1 MIAHNLINNV
11 TYLRHLLFTS
21 TPVGSAP
28 LSKDG
33 AGAPSGEKSAK
44 VSNVNKP
51 PAAFGA
57 QIRRLIENVL
67 LYGFLIFISLFMIV
81 PFVWML
87 STSLKPPDEIF
98 AKPPII
104 ISQNFTL
111 NAYNFLINGGILR
124 NVANSL
130 IIALAATLISLFFC
144 SLGGYGFAKFKFPGK
159 GAMFAF
165 LLGTMIIPFTI
176 IMVPL
181 FVIMRDLK
189 WIDTFWPM
197 IIPGAANAFGIFF
210 MRQYISTISMELLDA
225 ARIDGASEFAIY
237 WRVILPIIRPGL
249 TSLGMIFFM
258 SSWNNYLWP
267 LVILKSPQNFTLPLV
282 IRSTIGPAGRTVWDV
297 QMAASVI
304 SIIPLLII
312 FLVFQR
318 RFVEG
323 ITAGAIKS

>member
-1 MIAHNLINNV
+1 MAVGTV
-11 TYLRHLLFTS
+11 TRR
-21 TPVGSAP
+21 AADP
-28 LSKDG
+28 LG
-33 AGAPSGEKSAK
+33 M
-44 VSNVNKP
+44 
-51 PAAFGA
+51 
-57 QIRRLIENVL
+57 QIRRSVEDIL
-67 LYGFLIFISLFMIV
+67 LYSFLIGVSLFMIL

-87 STSLKPPDEIF
+87 STSFKPPDEIF
-98 AKPPII
+98 AKPPIF
-104 ISQNFTL
+104 ISPNFTT
-111 NAYNFLINGGILR
+111 NAYDLLFSRGVLR

-130 IIALAATLISLFFC
+130 IIALASTLLSLFFC
-144 SLGGYGFAKFKFPGK
+144 SLGGYGFAKFRFPGR

-189 WIDTFWPM
+189 WVDSFWPM

-210 MRQYISTISMELLDA
+210 MRQYISTISGELLDA

-237 WRVILPIIRPGL
+237 WRVILPVIAPGL

-267 LVILKSPQNFTLPLV
+267 LIILKSPDNFTMPLL
-282 IRSTIGPAGRTVWDV
+282 IRSTMGPSGRTVWDV

-304 SIIPLLII
+304 SIIPLLVI